1 MEANTGSPA
10 RLEAA
15 RCAPRVVQLDDDA
28 QRRKAA
34 AMRTY
39 RTQFAALEAGG
50 QQRLT
55 RPELV
60 GFEVAWSRPVS

>member
-1 MEANTGSPA
+1 
-10 RLEAA
+10 
-15 RCAPRVVQLDDDA
+15 VVQLDDDA